1 MSRDRWN
8 NRLVFVLAAVG
19 SAAGLGNAWRF
30 PYVCAT
36 NGGGAFLIPY
46 FVALISAGI
55 PVLILEF
62 VLGHKYQSG
71 APTAL
76 ANFGKAGEILG
87 WFATMISFVIVAY
100 YSVIMAWVFDYLWYS
115 FSIAWAGDSGGF
127 FFSKILQISDG
138 PWELGSFSIPVLIGL
153 VFTWVS
159 IYFSIKDG
167 VHTVGKIVKWTVGLP
182 VLLLFILAISG
193 LTLDG
198 AIDGINYYLTPDFS
212 KLLDFKVWTA
222 AFGQIFFS
230 LSVGFAVMIAYS
242 SYLDEKSDITINAF
256 MTALANSGVSFLAG
270 FAIFSTL
277 GYMAQSTGSSVAD
290 VATAGVGLAFVVY
303 PEAISML
310 PFGAIGQTIF
320 ALAFF
325 IALLTLGIDSAFSLV
340 EGTSTAVA
348 DKFGFDRR
356 KTTVGVILAGAVFS
370 LIYATKGGL
379 YWLDIVDRYINNFGI
394 LVVGFIEIAVIA
406 RLMKVD
412 DVLDYINE
420 VSDIKLGKWYTIL
433 LGFVSPVVLGIVL
446 IMTVY
451 NEVQDFINKTNY
463 YGDYPT
469 NALVLGGLVMLIAV
483 LAVSVVFAYL
493 KSRNSKNNIEE
504 A

>member
-19 SAAGLGNAWRF
+19 SAAGLGNAWCF

-46 FVALISAGI
+46 FVALITAGI

-62 VLGHKYQSG
+62 VIGHKFQGG
-71 APTAL
+71 APTSL

-87 WFATMISFVIVAY
+87 WFATFISFVIVTY

-115 FSIAWAGDSGGF
+115 FSIAWEGDSGGF
-127 FFSKILQISDG
+127 FFGSILKLTDG
-138 PWELGSFSIPVLIGL
+138 PWELGGFSIPVLIGL
-153 VFTWVS
+153 VLTWIS
-159 IYFSIKDG
+159 IYLTIKDG
-167 VHTVGKIVKWTVGLP
+167 VHTVGKVVKWTVGLP
-182 VLLLFILAISG
+182 VLLLFILAVSG
-193 LTLDG
+193 MTLEG
-198 AIDGINYYLTPDFS
+198 AMDGINYYLTPDFS
-212 KLLDFKVWTA
+212 KLTDFKVWTA

-230 LSVGFAVMIAYS
+230 LSVGFGVMIAYS
-242 SYLDEKSDITINAF
+242 SYLDKKSDITNNAF

-277 GYMAQSTGSSVAD
+277 GYMAASTGSTVAE
-290 VATAGVGLAFVVY
+290 VSTAGVGLAFVVY
-303 PEAISML
+303 PEAISLL

-320 ALAFF
+320 ALGFF

-340 EGTSTAVA
+340 EGTSTAIS
-348 DKFGFDRR
+348 DKFDFNRK
-356 KTTVGVILAGAVFS
+356 KTTVGVILIGFVVS
-370 LIYATKGGL
+370 LVYATKGGL

-394 LVVGFIEIAVIA
+394 LVVGFIEILVIA
-406 RLMKVD
+406 RLMKVNN
-412 DVLDYINE
+412 VREYINE

-433 LGFVSPVVLGIVL
+433 LGIASPVILGIVL
-446 IMTVY
+446 VMTAYTEIMDLV
-451 NEVQDFINKTNY
+451 NKTNY
-463 YGDYPT
+463 YASYPT
-469 NALVLGGLVMLIAV
+469 SALILGGLIMLLV
-483 LAVSVVFAYL
+483 TLLASVIFVFFKTKNA
-493 KSRNSKNNIEE
+493 KENSEE